1 MTPAMVAKEIGMHLL
16 AYDLIRGSMTR
27 AAAAHGKGPR
37 CLSFKGALQALG
49 AYRES
54 LQWTRGGR
62 RRLLWEALL
71 QVLASYEV
79 GDRPNRV
86 GPRAVKRRPKP
97 HRGLNE
103 PRRQAG
109 DRLLK
114 RQGCRIENSK
124 NATRY
129 RKAS

>member
-1 MTPAMVAKEIGMHLL
+1 MVAKAIGMHLL

-37 CLSFKGALQALG
+37 CLSFKGAPQALG

-54 LQWTRGGR
+54 LQGTRGGR

-97 HRGLNE
+97 HR
-103 PRRQAG
+103 
-109 DRLLK
+109 
-114 RQGCRIENSK
+114 
-124 NATRY
+124 
-129 RKAS
+129 